1 MSFIT
6 YIKSFLPQFS
16 KDRVAELARINQSE
30 IDTLV
35 IPSYKEA
42 EAGLKTR
49 DFKSKSIKDFS
60 NTFKQNVGIASGDN
74 IVTAIRKAME
84 NVSKNNKYISD
95 KTEETFESEVV
106 IAGVTVLKANLI
118 RLLELNSFL
127 TRYSMRFLN
136 YLYILETEAV
146 NADPRYTKD
155 SLSMGEIAWLEKSFL
170 DFCFALRVCSK
181 SDKEVTKLI
190 STIPDVV
197 LGEGAEA
204 VIQTLGESK
213 VDPFNTKPLSGF
225 TNSPIFHVR
234 LIVAQ
239 YQANRYKE
247 QKELKKIL
255 ELRLLNLQNSQSGK
269 PNAATEKEIDYI
281 QSRVDRI
288 SEDLR
293 QAEGE

>member
-16 KDRVAELARINQSE
+16 KDRVAELARINQTE

-190 STIPDVV
+190 ANIPDVV

-213 VDPFNTKPLSGF
+213 VDPFNTKSLSGF

-255 ELRLLNLQNSQSGK
+255 ELRLLNLQNSQAGNPS
-269 PNAATEKEIDYI
+269 AATEKEINYI